1 MSKVLIIDDD
11 EMLRIILRDTLENA
25 GHEVLEAPDGGVGM
39 ALFRENS
46 PDLIIADILMP
57 ETDGIETITELRKDY
72 PDVKII
78 AISGGSQRTEI
89 DFLDFAEILGARR
102 TLAKPINPDV
112 LLQAVQQVLSEEN

>member
-11 EMLRIILRDTLENA
+11 EVLRIILRDTLESA

-39 ALFRENS
+39 ELFRENS

-57 ETDGIETITELRKDY
+57 DTDGIETITELRKDY

-78 AISGGSQRTEI
+78 AISGGSKRTDI
-89 DFLDFAEILGARR
+89 DFLDYAEALGARR
-102 TLAKPINPDV
+102 TLAKPIKPDE
-112 LLQAVQQVLSEEN
+112 LLQAVEQVLFDGS